1 MNRLFKKALSDDAK
15 LEKIYRDIEMP
26 LSDVLF
32 KMEQNGVL
40 IDTKLLDQQTVQLNA
55 QAQKLEEKAFEA
67 AGEKFKLSSPK
78 QLGEILFDKM
88 GVVLDGAKPKKT
100 VSGNYST
107 SEEVLSE
114 LAENY
119 PLAKI
124 ALEYRTITKLVTTY
138 TEKLP
143 KMVDSQ
149 CTSCDERSCSTTHC
163 YDTVLDRS

>member
-1 MNRLFKKALSDDAK
+1 MSDDAK

-40 IDTKLLDQQTVQLNA
+40 IDTKLLDQQTAQLNTKA
-55 QAQKLEEKAFEA
+55 RELEEQAFEV
-67 AGEKFKLSSPK
+67 AGENFKLSSPK

-88 GVVLDGAKPKKT
+88 GVVLEGAKPKKT
-100 VSGNYST
+100 ISGNYST

-119 PLAKI
+119 PLAKSPWST
-124 ALEYRTITKLVTTY
+124 AR
-138 TEKLP
+138 
-143 KMVDSQ
+143 SQ
-149 CTSCDERSCSTTHC
+149 NS
-163 YDTVLDRS
+163 